1 MFRLTAVLAAVF
13 ACALAAPKV
22 HLRAPR
28 LHDGRIVGG
37 EDAEIEEYNYTVQVQ
52 WYGYQICGGAII
64 SSSYVLTAAHCTDG
78 LEPNRIQRSCRHFL
92 TGIGGVVIPVSVAY
106 KNPNYDYRDFDYDIC
121 ILELASALEFSA
133 SIGPIPLPASEQYI
147 AAGTDSIVTGWG
159 RLEEGGATPTQLQSV
174 VVPIVSQ
181 EACQEAYNVF
191 LITDRMICAGVEEG
205 GKDACQGDSGGP
217 LVADDVLV
225 GLVSWGY
232 GCARPNYPGV
242 YTRVPALVNGYLK

>member
-78 LEPNRIQRSCRHFL
+78 LEQ
-92 TGIGGVVIPVSVAY
+92 TAYSVRAGTSL
-106 KNPNYDYRDFDYDIC
+106 RESGETFDYDIC

-242 YTRVPALVNGYLK
+242 YTRVPALVEWVSEVTGL